1 MRFII
6 AEDIKARIAG
16 LVERLRF
23 SHIDSS
29 RIVCM
34 RSTGSKSRAQA
45 RIWSLPH
52 IWQKALGVKA
62 HYVVEVLSEKFDLL
76 PRTEQDKVL
85 IHELLHIPK
94 TFSGA
99 LVPHLCFGKR
109 INRKAVEALYK
120 KLGEQ

>member
-1 MRFII
+1 MRFVL
-6 AEDIKARIAG
+6 AEDVKARIAL
-16 LVERLRF
+16 LVEQLQF
-23 SHIDSS
+23 AHIDSS
-29 RIVCM
+29 RIVCF

-45 RIWSLPH
+45 RIWSLPR

-62 HYVVEVLSEKFDLL
+62 HYVVEVLSENFDSL
-76 PRTEQDKVL
+76 PPEEQDKIL

-109 INRKAVEALYK
+109 INRKAVEEIYK
-120 KLGEQ
+120 KLKL